1 MHELA
6 ASFARGFSWTGIN
19 HIIIITSIT
28 SIIIF
33 IIIVIMII
41 QKGRGGGNIKM
52 GEQEVWRAVAWV
64 FLIE

>member
-19 HIIIITSIT
+19 HIIIIIT

-33 IIIVIMII
+33 IILVIMII
-41 QKGRGGGNIKM
+41 HERTGGGKHKKWGARGVACGSM
-52 GEQEVWRAVAWV
+52 G
-64 FLIE
+64 FFD